1 MKRHRLRPV
10 TTARPGAGRRGILA
24 AGTIAVLSATAGLFF
39 HRGWAAVGIGRPPT
53 DPGLAHQWP
62 DLVDVMATAGF
73 LLGVLALAGLGY
85 ASMVADIRAYL
96 RSLRGA
102 LVIAG
107 SHLSGRPRWAR
118 SYTPEAISAFG
129 LTMPCS
135 EADLL
140 KAYRARVKQLH
151 PDRGGDRRQFLR
163 LQTQFEAAIQ
173 FLRDL
178 EVAEPS

>member
-10 TTARPGAGRRGILA
+10 TTARPGARRRGIVA
-24 AGTIAVLSATAGLFF
+24 AVTVAILTATAGLYF
-39 HRGWAAVGIGRPPT
+39 HREWATLGIDRPAT
-53 DPGLAHQWP
+53 DPPLIHQWP
-62 DLVDVMATAGF
+62 DLLDVMATTGF

-85 ASMVADIRAYL
+85 VAMVADFRAYL

-107 SHLSGRPRWAR
+107 TYLSRRPQWAR
-118 SYTPEAISAFG
+118 SHTPAAISAFG

-163 LQTQFEAAIQ
+163 LQTQFEAAIE
-173 FLRDL
+173 FLHDL
-178 EVAEPS
+178 E

>member
-1 MKRHRLRPV
+1 MKRHRLQPV
-10 TTARPGAGRRGILA
+10 TTARPAARRRGILSA
-24 AGTIAVLSATAGLFF
+24 TTVAILTATAGLYF
-39 HRGWAAVGIGRPPT
+39 HREWATLGIGRSST

-62 DLVDVMATAGF
+62 DLIDVMATAGF

-85 ASMVADIRAYL
+85 VSMVADIRAYL

-107 SHLSGRPRWAR
+107 SYLTGRPQWAR

-129 LTMPCS
+129 LTMPCN

-163 LQTQFEAAIQ
+163 LQTQFEAAIE
-173 FLRDL
+173 FLQDL
-178 EVAEPS
+178 EAAEG